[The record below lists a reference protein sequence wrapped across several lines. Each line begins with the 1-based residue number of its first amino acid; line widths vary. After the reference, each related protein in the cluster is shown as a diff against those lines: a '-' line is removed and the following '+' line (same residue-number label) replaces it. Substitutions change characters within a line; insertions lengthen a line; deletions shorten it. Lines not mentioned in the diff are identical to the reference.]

1 MQSIAIWIYLPFTE
15 AKALVAH
22 ETTDAKKFCFKNQ
35 TLAIPEELRKAPE
48 GNPHYIANAT

>member
-1 MQSIAIWIYLPFTE
+1 MKPPIL
-15 AKALVAH
+15 
-22 ETTDAKKFCFKNQ
+22 KKFCFKNQ